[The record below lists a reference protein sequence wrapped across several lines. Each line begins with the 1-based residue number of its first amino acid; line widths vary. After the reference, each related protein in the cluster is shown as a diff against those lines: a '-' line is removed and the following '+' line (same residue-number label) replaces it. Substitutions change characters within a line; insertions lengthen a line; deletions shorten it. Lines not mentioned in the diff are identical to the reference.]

1 VKKAAAM
8 IIQLDTKRSRRPAK
22 NIKSRKPGSTH
33 RAALKRRILSESA
46 ATVAHGGHW
55 SRECYPALGA
65 LLDAALCVANN
76 AAWRRIPN
84 SFSHEGIRF
93 YLEVTNFGRLIVRTG
108 INHEF
113 VVSSSFF
120 PC

>member
-1 VKKAAAM
+1 M

-22 NIKSRKPGSTH
+22 HIKSRKPVSTN
-33 RAALKRRILSESA
+33 RAALKRILSESA

-55 SRECYPALGA
+55 SRDCYPALGA
-65 LLDAALCVANN
+65 LLDAALFVANN
-76 AAWRRIPN
+76 AARRRIPN
-84 SFSHEGIRF
+84 SFTHEGIRF

-108 INHEF
+108 INREF